1 VTWSEDHGTAGASPY
16 AYVAGDT
23 VYYGQGE
30 GSFQV
35 RVSASDATAGLDR
48 AEYPATVSAGGVY
61 TTSGPQFAHTYTFT
75 LSSTAEGAYQVAVYD
90 RAGNDAGVPFTVVRD
105 YVAPVANVSVPG
117 KVPTGTF
124 TVTWSAMDDDSG
136 VAVYDVQV
144 KVDDGGWT
152 AWLTDTESVGWVE
165 AKPKPNTSASRALH
179 RHLECDG

>member
-1 VTWSEDHGTAGASPY
+1 MTWSEDHGTAGASPY

-35 RVSASDATAGLDR
+35 RISASDATAGLDR

-90 RAGNDAGVPFTVVRD
+90 RAGNGAEVPFTVVRD

-117 KVPTGTF
+117 KVPT
-124 TVTWSAMDDDSG
+124 
-136 VAVYDVQV
+136 
-144 KVDDGGWT
+144 
-152 AWLTDTESVGWVE
+152 SV
-165 AKPKPNTSASRALH
+165 R
-179 RHLECDG
+179 